1 MSGSLSVLVSVLVPV
16 SVSVPVPG
24 LGLWVPVSVSD
35 ARGDLTGVYVCV
47 GGWHS
52 QSPDLEDLHNLE
64 IFKILSL
71 FLSRDQDF

>member
-35 ARGDLTGVYVCV
+35 ARGDLAGVYVRV
-47 GGWHS
+47 GGWALPITRS
-52 QSPDLEDLHNLE
+52 
-64 IFKILSL
+64 
-71 FLSRDQDF
+71 